1 MLIKNRYIIL
11 FLFASAILS
20 FVNLNAQNSNIEKQY
35 YKDSIELAKYKLMLK
50 EGKYDSIGIEL
61 SNLDNADKVSS
72 MSEYNESMEDLRQ
85 EYDLQT
91 LELEN
96 SIRDNENKEKIIT
109 CIIISLIITFTLS
122 ILLYIQNKKLKR
134 YREKWR
140 VMQISAE
147 IALRNKSTILS
158 NMSHEIKT
166 PLNALIGF
174 SDIISE
180 SDDLDDNAMQECN
193 DIIKLNSS
201 LLQNLINDVIDM
213 SRLNINNL
221 RINLKSC
228 DIIDICRKTINTLQQ
243 IKQTDADILFESDIK
258 RLIIK
263 TDSARIQQVL
273 INLLVNATKFC
284 KQGSIILKV
293 EREGDMVYV
302 SVSDNGT
309 GIPLDKQHL
318 VFDRFEK
325 VDEDTHGTGLGL
337 SICKLIVTELKGKI
351 WVDPA
356 YTEGARFIFT
366 LPIVN

>member
-20 FVNLNAQNSNIEKQY
+20 FVNLNAQNSNI
-35 YKDSIELAKYKLMLK
+35 
-50 EGKYDSIGIEL
+50 
-61 SNLDNADKVSS
+61 
-72 MSEYNESMEDLRQ
+72 ESMEDLRQ

-180 SDDLDDNAMQECN
+180 SNDLDDNAMQECN
-193 DIIKLNSS
+193 DIIKL
-201 LLQNLINDVIDM
+201 
-213 SRLNINNL
+213 
-221 RINLKSC
+221 
-228 DIIDICRKTINTLQQ
+228 NTLQQ

-263 TDSARIQQVL
+263 TDPARIQQVL

-337 SICKLIVTELKGKI
+337 SICKLKVTELKGKI